1 MNDLN
6 IVKVIFC
13 DVQMQRC
20 SVNKAFLKISQ
31 NSQENTCARAYFL
44 NKVAGLRQQ
53 LY

>member
-6 IVKVIFC
+6 IVKVIFG